1 MSTSILSKNSTPGNI
16 TVTPDQDAITSEIDI
31 AAPPELVFKAI
42 CDAETVRRRCPGLD
56 VFEMDLRVGGRWCL
70 EIRAAKPRRGCSVTR
85 HDGEILEL
93 EAPRLLVYTWFA
105 NFHEDPKS
113 RSVVRWELTPTES
126 GTHVKVTHSGLASE
140 PAARA
145 DYAGGWPGVLEE
157 IKTYAEK

>member
-1 MSTSILSKNSTPGNI
+1 MSTSILFKNI
-16 TVTPDQDAITSEIDI
+16 TPRNIAVTPDQDAITSEIDI
-31 AAPPELVFKAI
+31 AAPPELIFKAI

-93 EAPRLLVYTWFA
+93 DPPRLLVYTWFA
-105 NFHEDPKS
+105 NFHEDPNS
-113 RSVVRWELTPTES
+113 RSVVRWELTATGS
-126 GTHVKVTHSGLASE
+126 STHVKVTHSGLASE